1 MTALSK
7 SSHNQSGITLVIGLI
22 MLVLMTLLALSAM
35 RLANTNLKVVSNEQF
50 HNEAQT
56 AAAYALD
63 TMANKS
69 TFAAD
74 NATTVTVNVGLADY
88 TVALT
93 KPACKRYRTIPKSE
107 LVTTNAGGIPVIDT
121 NDVPCFTGSSSSPLT
136 LVGGT
141 TSVNTAGDSLCAG
154 TLWEAQA
161 SVTAA
166 ATGVNTGA
174 VSVMTEGLEQRM
186 TVPDAQTSCI

>member
-1 MTALSK
+1 MTSLSPPR
-7 SSHNQSGITLVIGLI
+7 NQSGITLIIGLI
-22 MLVLMTLLALSAM
+22 MLVLMTLLAISAM
-35 RLANTNLKVVSNEQF
+35 RLANTNLKVVSNQQF
-50 HNEAQT
+50 QNEAQT

-74 NATTVTVNVGLADY
+74 NATTVTVNVGQADY
-88 TVALT
+88 AVTLT
-93 KPACKRYRTIPKSE
+93 KPACKRYRTIPKIE
-107 LVTTNAGGIPVIDT
+107 LVTVNAGMPSIDA

-136 LVGGT
+136 IVGGT
-141 TSVNTAGDSLCAG
+141 TSVDTAGDSLCAG
-154 TLWEAQA
+154 TLWEVQA
-161 SVTAA
+161 SVAAA
-166 ATGVNTGA
+166 ATGVDTGA